1 MPNMQGRDVDV
12 AAIVHEYRRLN
23 AELAQKT
30 QQLDSLLATNGEQG
44 DFPTDFEG
52 AQNRRYSVDFEFKPG
67 VLEPQERSVTVAN
80 GSIFRCAYM
89 ETFIKAVGTAFDE
102 ATAQSLSVG
111 VTLPWNERLR
121 LFDFFWT
128 IRDTGTDR
136 EWVDFPQ
143 PSLFGGGGYVG
154 PFWYPRRVI
163 LGGGNRII
171 AGVQPFLNV
180 VNPVST
186 FFPGPEGGPG
196 TIQQYTVQISFVG
209 HEVPDRSPL

>member
-1 MPNMQGRDVDV
+1 MSNMQGRDVDV
-12 AAIVHEYRRLN
+12 TAIVHEYRRLN

-30 QQLDSLLATNGEQG
+30 QRLDSLLATNSEQG

-52 AQNRRYSVDFEFKPG
+52 AQNRRYNIDFEFQPG

-89 ETFIKAVGTAFDE
+89 ETFVKAIGTSTE
-102 ATAQSLSVG
+102 PLTEQPLSVG
-111 VTLPWNERLR
+111 ITLPWNDRLE

-128 IRDTGTDR
+128 VRDTGTDR
-136 EWVDFPQ
+136 EWVDLPQ

-154 PFWYPRRVI
+154 PFWFPRRII
-163 LGGGNRII
+163 LGGGNRIVVGI
-171 AGVQPFLNV
+171 NPFRSLISSLSNLF
-180 VNPVST
+180 T
-186 FFPGPEGGPG
+186 GPEAS
-196 TIQQYTVQISFVG
+196 IQKYNVLVSFVG